1 MLCHLQGR
9 KPPVFLPRPLFPGF
23 PVPHQCSGVY
33 PVELLRLRSVG
44 RPPAA
49 FFPRRSR
56 LIARSPLILATV
68 VARLLL
74 LAGKSLFA
82 CDLRA
87 RRQPPRTRGV
97 KLPQWA
103 SSASILSG
111 LFRHIRHRHS
121 RHSLLIKPQRS
132 DLSRRSTAK
141 TEGAVT
147 SERHVCRRVAEFF
160 LSVVVSRCL
169 TLKLSGNKLPDF
181 RFRQEVALHRS
192 AYASLMF
199 RRLWRRPAFRRWIT
213 SGVARVAEF
222 FLFFPVYLQV
232 AKTALLCYII

>member
-1 MLCHLQGR
+1 M
-9 KPPVFLPRPLFPGF
+9 
-23 PVPHQCSGVY
+23 
-33 PVELLRLRSVG
+33 G

-147 SERHVCRRVAEFF
+147 SERHVCRPGGGIFFCF
-160 LSVVVSRCL
+160 LSVVVSPLPSAQTVRQF
-169 TLKLSGNKLPDF
+169 LPDF
-181 RFRQEVALHRS
+181 RLRQEVVLYRS

-199 RRLWRRPAFRRWIT
+199 RRLWRRQAFRRLT
-213 SGVARVAEF
+213 ASGEAAGGRIC
-222 FLFFPVYLQV
+222 FL
-232 AKTALLCYII
+232 

>member
-1 MLCHLQGR
+1 M
-9 KPPVFLPRPLFPGF
+9 PL
-23 PVPHQCSGVY
+23 QCSWVY

-97 KLPQWA
+97 KLPQWT
-103 SSASILSG
+103 SYTSHPWRKVTTVVI
-111 LFRHIRHRHS
+111 HR
-121 RHSLLIKPQRS
+121 
-132 DLSRRSTAK
+132 
-141 TEGAVT
+141 
-147 SERHVCRRVAEFF
+147 
-160 LSVVVSRCL
+160 
-169 TLKLSGNKLPDF
+169 KLSYPAYPAYPAYFDNWCSLRKFCSHEGIGNRCTVSSPHTPQPFHISFPSRL
-181 RFRQEVALHRS
+181 S
-192 AYASLMF
+192 ATVS
-199 RRLWRRPAFRRWIT
+199 T
-213 SGVARVAEF
+213 
-222 FLFFPVYLQV
+222 
-232 AKTALLCYII
+232 